1 MCDKQKLEL
10 NLQPSDFK
18 PFTLPQRPQSS
29 YVFNKL
35 ACVKLFCKVCS
46 LKKIS
51 RIIRLTLNKSVE
63 FLPTSSL
70 LSPYLQ
76 VDFEDIIAEPAG
88 TYSFDGVWK
97 ASFTTFT
104 VTKYWCYRL
113 LTALV
118 GIPLALIWGIFFA
131 ILSFVHIWAVVPC
144 VKSYLIETHC
154 ISRVYSI
161 FVHTF
166 CDPLFEAMGKCF
178 SNIRLRTTKEV

>member
-1 MCDKQKLEL
+1 MEEQWLYSQLLMDDR
-10 NLQPSDFK
+10 S
-18 PFTLPQRPQSS
+18 RPR
-29 YVFNKL
+29 YCRPGLDLLVWL
-35 ACVKLFCKVCS
+35 
-46 LKKIS
+46 
-51 RIIRLTLNKSVE
+51 R
-63 FLPTSSL
+63 PTSPQHNTSRYTWYADRIL
-70 LSPYLQ
+70 IFLCLWFFQ

-144 VKSYLIETHC
+144 IKSYLIETHC
-154 ISRVYSI
+154 ISRVFSI
-161 FVHTF
+161 CVHTF
-166 CDPLFEAMGKCF
+166 FDPLFEAMGKCF
-178 SNIRLRTTKEV
+178 SSIRIRLSKEV